1 MKNRFLFYLLI
12 VAVVA
17 VAPVKQSMA
26 QKNFT
31 AEADEKFALNKYYD
45 AIELYKKAYTKVKNK
60 VEKNRILFQI
70 GTCYYLI
77 NDMKNAGLNM
87 KRVIKANY
95 PEVEAYNIYA
105 QSLKIQGNYEEA
117 LVAFNDLRQNTRMTN
132 VLMRELNPASWPYRG
147 LMHQHA
153 IRLSLTRN
161 SIQEMRISLLLIS
174 IRNTKPLCLQLH
186 VKK

>member
-105 QSLKIQGNYEEA
+105 
-117 LVAFNDLRQNTRMTN
+117 
-132 VLMRELNPASWPYRG
+132 
-147 LMHQHA
+147 
-153 IRLSLTRN
+153 
-161 SIQEMRISLLLIS
+161 
-174 IRNTKPLCLQLH
+174 
-186 VKK
+186 